1 MRQQAKIAKDYMMG
15 VPTESFQED
24 PNRDLKLRL
33 DQAQKLKKEQQRH
46 LNYLNS
52 EYYQLMDQKLDFE
65 KRIKETEEEIARV
78 KRVLS
83 ASTVGGPAEGTMSP
97 ETANKAL
104 YCLTGNILM
113 VARDI
118 LQRVE
123 PLLRADQITAD
134 AKEAISETFLEVLK
148 DEEVSY
154 LIDRLPCPCA
164 PLTLLIPVVHHSLF
178 RAIMVAAFEPFV
190 PGELNQPTE
199 QLLSQIYAYLE
210 ETETQDRRS
219 RWRALTYHHISQ
231 ERPDK
236 IWLPLAVQY
245 YQQLQA
251 ILQPFLKEAFL
262 PEEEQIQNNIKCTEV
277 DCSVVLPRHGRFA
290 GWMKPLLPAN
300 KNPPQKCIFSLSWV
314 IQFSISRGQGQKPKW
329 FNVIWALVI
338 ADNSKLIATIQDLDK
353 LS

>member
-1 MRQQAKIAKDYMMG
+1 M
-15 VPTESFQED
+15 
-24 PNRDLKLRL
+24 DLKLRL
-33 DQAQKLKKEQQRH
+33 DQAQKLKKEQQRY
-46 LNYLNS
+46 LNHLNS
-52 EYYQLMDQKLDFE
+52 EYYQLINQKLDFE

-104 YCLTGNILM
+104 YCLTDNILM

-148 DEEVSY
+148 YEEVSY

-178 RAIMVAAFEPFV
+178 RAIMAAAFEPFV

-199 QLLSQIYAYLE
+199 QLLSQIYAYLG

-219 RWRALTYHHISQ
+219 RWRALTYYHISQ

-251 ILQPFLKEAFL
+251 ILQPFLKETFL
-262 PEEEQIQNNIKCTEV
+262 PEEEQIQNNISVIFEQAIRLRDKLMTECTEV
-277 DCSVVLPRHGRFA
+277 DCSVVLPAHGRFA
-290 GWMKPLLPAN
+290 NWMKPYSPVN
-300 KNPPQKCIFSLSWV
+300 RNPPQRCIFSLSWV
-314 IQFSISRGQGQKPKW
+314 IQFSLSRGQGQEPKW
-329 FNVIWALVI
+329 FNNILAIVI
-338 ADNSKLIATIQDLDK
+338 ADNSKLPAIQHLDK
-353 LS
+353 LR